1 MINYNAL
8 CHFIHCHIHAV
19 SLFYADIPSIVCIS
33 VDEQLLLEQIT
44 VEDSFNHKL
53 FRSGDLHQLLG

>member
-8 CHFIHCHIHAV
+8 CHFIHCHIHA
-19 SLFYADIPSIVCIS
+19 FHADILSIVCIS
-33 VDEQLLLEQIT
+33 VDELLLLEQIT

-53 FRSGDLHQLLG
+53 FRFVDLHQLLG

>member
-8 CHFIHCHIHAV
+8 CHFIRCHIHAV
-19 SLFYADIPSIVCIS
+19 SLFYADILSIVCIS
-33 VDEQLLLEQIT
+33 VDEQQLLEQIT

-53 FRSGDLHQLLG
+53 FRSIDLHQLLG